1 MSKVIVVNEKGIIVE
16 RTYASASYRSP
27 KGKTVKP
34 QSDWE
39 LEQYERYSDLQ
50 IQIQETLVQ
59 LREVQLQM
67 EKAAQHRNAYTLKV
81 EDVFS
86 RLQSQEH
93 ECYAPGQMMELMEQW
108 QRDSAQLTGEAYTAG
123 AARVCRSGLGILE
136 GLQQRKLEHL
146 TARSAAAAR
155 IEALRQNLYEL
166 TLLQIDVETSEGT
179 ESWDADIDLRTKG
192 RLTAMEKELDEIS
205 GRIYTGDPAKTEADN
220 RLLEE
225 MEQELSRLPDEARRV
240 FAAQVHR
247 EDEMQR
253 IAQRL
258 EDNGWE
264 LLELQRGETLH
275 DDCYLY
281 IQGSRKEKATIRF
294 CLDGMMEI
302 VSHFQE
308 DTFRTREN
316 LRQLVMDTIEEGG
329 EKAKSRCLDEE
340 QEQAAAGVAQ
350 PMAEPDQKPER
361 QIQRLRSEVQ
371 RERRQENV

>member
-16 RTYASASYRSP
+16 RTYATASYRSP

-39 LEQYERYSDLQ
+39 LEQYERYSALQ
-50 IQIQETLVQ
+50 VQIQETLVQ

-67 EKAAQHRNAYTLKV
+67 EKAAQHLNAYTLKV
-81 EDVFS
+81 EDIFS

-93 ECYAPGQMMELMEQW
+93 ECYAPGQVVELMEQW
-108 QRDSAQLTGEAYTAG
+108 QRDSAQLTGEAYAAG

-136 GLQQRKLEHL
+136 GLQQKKLEHL

-205 GRIYTGDPAKTEADN
+205 RRIYTGDPAQTQADN
-220 RLLEE
+220 GLLEK
-225 MEQELSRLPDEARRV
+225 MEQELSRLPDEARQV
-240 FAAQVHR
+240 FAAQLHR

-258 EDNGWE
+258 EDSGWE

-281 IQGSRKEKATIRF
+281 IQGSRMEKATIRF

-308 DTFRTREN
+308 DAFRTREN

-350 PMAEPDQKPER
+350 PMAEPDQEPER
-361 QIQRLRSEVQ
+361 LIQRLRSEVQ
-371 RERRQENV
+371 GERRQESV

>member
-1 MSKVIVVNEKGIIVE
+1 MSKVIVVNDKGIIVE
-16 RTYASASYRSP
+16 RTYATASYRSP
-27 KGKTVKP
+27 KGKTIKP
-34 QSDWE
+34 QSEWE
-39 LEQYERYSDLQ
+39 LKQYEKYSDLQ

-67 EKAAQHRNAYTLKV
+67 EKAAQHLNAYTLKV
-81 EDVFS
+81 EDIFS

-93 ECYAPGQMMELMEQW
+93 ECYAPGQVIELMEQW
-108 QRDSAQLTGEAYTAG
+108 QRDSAQLTGEAYAAG
-123 AARVCRSGLGILE
+123 AARVCRKGLGILA
-136 GLQQRKLEHL
+136 GLQQKKLEHL
-146 TARSAAAAR
+146 TARAAAVAR
-155 IEALRQNLYEL
+155 IESLRQNMYEL
-166 TLLQIDVETSEGT
+166 TNLEIEVETSEGT
-179 ESWDADIDLRTKG
+179 ESWEADIDLRTRG

-205 GRIYTGDPAKTEADN
+205 RRIYTGDPAKTEADN
-220 RLLEE
+220 RQLEE
-225 MEQELSRLPDEARRV
+225 MEQELNRLPDEARQV
-240 FAAQVHR
+240 FAAQLHR

-258 EDNGWE
+258 EDSGWE

-308 DTFRTREN
+308 DAFRTREN

-329 EKAKSRCLDEE
+329 EKANSRCLDEE
-340 QEQAAAGVAQ
+340 QEQAAASGVR
-350 PMAEPDQKPER
+350 PVAEPDQKPER
-361 QIQRLRSEVQ
+361 RVQRLRSEAQ
-371 RERRQENV
+371 AERRQERV